1 MSRGSTSIG
10 VMARFRSNRLA
21 LAGLG
26 LIVLMYLCA
35 MLAPVLAPYPPD
47 RSVDL
52 LNNRNSVPSARHL
65 MGTDRYARDIF
76 SRLLYG
82 ARISL
87 TVGLAAVAISL
98 VIGTMVGL
106 LAGQLGGWVDTLLM
120 RLVDLLISFPRLV
133 LLLAVAAFFNRSML
147 LIMVL
152 LGLTGWMTTARVVRG
167 EVLALREREF
177 VLAAGALGAS
187 PARVACRHLLPNCLA
202 PLVVTATLG
211 LGQTILVEAGLSFL
225 GLGVP
230 PPTASWGSMV
240 NEGRHLLLEAPW
252 ITTFPGLAI
261 VFAVLCFNL
270 VGDAL
275 RDAFDPRIAG
285 IKEG

>member
-1 MSRGSTSIG
+1 
-10 VMARFRSNRLA
+10 
-21 LAGLG
+21 
-26 LIVLMYLCA
+26 
-35 MLAPVLAPYPPD
+35 
-47 RSVDL
+47 
-52 LNNRNSVPSARHL
+52 
-65 MGTDRYARDIF
+65 MGF
-76 SRLLYG
+76 
-82 ARISL
+82 
-87 TVGLAAVAISL
+87 VAVSISL
-98 VIGTMVGL
+98 VIGTLVGL
-106 LAGQLGGWVDTLLM
+106 LAGQLGGWVDSILM

-133 LLLAVAAFFNRSML
+133 LLLAVAAFFNRSIL

-152 LGLTGWMTTARVVRG
+152 LGLTGWMTTARVIRG
-167 EVLALREREF
+167 EILALREREF

-187 PARVACRHLLPNCLA
+187 PVRVALRHLLPNCLA

-211 LGQTILVEAGLSFL
+211 LGQAILVEAGLSFL

-230 PPTASWGSMV
+230 PPTASWGAMV

-275 RDAFDPRIAG
+275 RDAFDPRLEG
-285 IKEG
+285 VKEG

>member
-1 MSRGSTSIG
+1 MSRGSASVG
-10 VMARFRSNRLA
+10 ALSRFRSNRLA

-26 LIVLMYLCA
+26 LIALMYLGA
-35 MLAPVLAPYPPD
+35 LLAPVLAPYAPD
-47 RSVDL
+47 ESVDL
-52 LNNRNSVPSARHL
+52 LNNRNAPPSVRHL

-76 SRLLYG
+76 SRLLFG

-87 TVGLAAVAISL
+87 TVGIAAVAISL
-98 VIGTMVGL
+98 AIGTLVGL
-106 LAGQLGGWVDTLLM
+106 LAGQFGGWVDTLLM

-133 LLLAVAAFFNRSML
+133 LLLAVAAFFHRSIL

-187 PARVACRHLLPNCLA
+187 PARVAFRHLLPNCLA

-211 LGQTILVEAGLSFL
+211 LGQAILVEAGLSFL

-275 RDAFDPRIAG
+275 RDAFDPRLAG
-285 IKEG
+285 VKEG

>member
-1 MSRGSTSIG
+1 MSRPRTSNPFS
-10 VMARFRSNRLA
+10 RFRQNRLA
-21 LAGLG
+21 LAGLA
-26 LIVLMYLCA
+26 LIVIMYLGA
-35 MLAPVLAPYPPD
+35 LLAPVLAPYAPD
-47 RSVDL
+47 ESIDL
-52 LNNRNSVPSARHL
+52 VNNRGSAPSGSHL
-65 MGTDRYARDIF
+65 LGTDRYARDIF
-76 SRLLYG
+76 SRLLFG

-87 TVGLAAVAISL
+87 TVGLAAVALSL
-98 VIGTMVGL
+98 AIGTLVGL

-133 LLLAVAAFFNRSML
+133 LLLAVAAFFNRSIL

-152 LGLTGWMTTARVVRG
+152 LGLTGWMTTARVIRG
-167 EVLALREREF
+167 EILALREREF

-187 PARVACRHLLPNCLA
+187 PARVALRHLLPNCLA

-261 VFAVLCFNL
+261 VCAVLCFNL

-275 RDAFDPRIAG
+275 RDAFDPRLG
-285 IKEG
+285 GVKEG

>member
-1 MSRGSTSIG
+1 
-10 VMARFRSNRLA
+10 
-21 LAGLG
+21 
-26 LIVLMYLCA
+26 
-35 MLAPVLAPYPPD
+35 
-47 RSVDL
+47 
-52 LNNRNSVPSARHL
+52 
-65 MGTDRYARDIF
+65 
-76 SRLLYG
+76 
-82 ARISL
+82 
-87 TVGLAAVAISL
+87 
-98 VIGTMVGL
+98 
-106 LAGQLGGWVDTLLM
+106 VDTLLM

-133 LLLAVAAFFNRSML
+133 LLLAVAAFLERSIL

-152 LGLTGWMTTARVVRG
+152 LGLTGWMTTARVIRG
-167 EVLALREREF
+167 EILALKEREF

-187 PARVACRHLLPNCLA
+187 RARVAFRHLLPNCLA

-211 LGQTILVEAGLSFL
+211 LGHTILVEAGLSFL

-261 VFAVLCFNL
+261 VCAVLCFNL

-275 RDAFDPRIAG
+275 RDAFDPRLEG
-285 IKEG
+285 VKEG